1 MSNRDR
7 ELALRSAA
15 LNQQRQRLQQQKQA
29 LHDGALALCKQPRT
43 LVGAALAGFILARMN
58 PLPHVTRQ
66 TSPVGAT
73 DTPGTGS
80 FRATLQAVLLSL
92 APILLKQ
99 AITAGFAARE
109 KKHRGD
115 EPFLER

>member
-29 LHDGALALCKQPRT
+29 LHDGALALCKQPKT
-43 LVGAALAGFILARMN
+43 LAGAALAGFILARMS
-58 PLPHVTRQ
+58 PLSHSARQ
-66 TSPVGAT
+66 TSRAGAT
-73 DTPGTGS
+73 GTTGTGS

-99 AITAGFAARE
+99 AITAGFSAR
-109 KKHRGD
+109 KTTHRGD

>member
-1 MSNRDR
+1 MSSRAR

-29 LHDGALALCKQPRT
+29 LHDGALALCKQPGT
-43 LVGAALAGFILARMN
+43 LACAALAGFILARIN

-66 TSPVGAT
+66 TSPAGAT
-73 DTPGTGS
+73 GAPGAGS
-80 FRATLQAVLLSL
+80 FRATLQALLLSL

-109 KKHRGD
+109 KTHRRD
-115 EPFLER
+115 EPVLDR